1 MLQMQK
7 GWLREVQRLVKVT
20 FTRKDLSPFPR
31 AGLPE
36 GLLWRMRTVDTHFLG
51 CGGGMLRQKSADI
64 GTPHEGLLRNAPS

>member
-36 GLLWRMRTVDTHFLG
+36 GLS
-51 CGGGMLRQKSADI
+51 GG
-64 GTPHEGLLRNAPS
+64 